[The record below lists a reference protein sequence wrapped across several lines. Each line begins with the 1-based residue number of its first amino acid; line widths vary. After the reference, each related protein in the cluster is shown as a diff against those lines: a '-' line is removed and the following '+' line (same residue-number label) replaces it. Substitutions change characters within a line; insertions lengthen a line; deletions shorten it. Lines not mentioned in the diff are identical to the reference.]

1 MSHENFGK
9 KHFCAAC
16 CSRFYD
22 MNQEKAVCPKC
33 KAPVAQLTEEALLKS
48 APLHTD
54 QSAPD
59 LVTKDLEGSVLTD
72 DALSADDLIE
82 DTKDLDDEQDL
93 AVFSKE
99 SSQNFTD
106 SP

>member
-9 KHFCAAC
+9 KHFCATC

-22 MNQEKAVCPKC
+22 MNQEQAVCPKC
-33 KAPVAQLTEEALLKS
+33 KTPVAQLTEEGLLSS
-48 APLHTD
+48 APPKAD
-54 QSAPD
+54 QNASG
-59 LVTKDLEGSVLTD
+59 LVTKDLEGQALTD
-72 DALSADDLIE
+72 DALSVDDLIE

-99 SSQNFTD
+99 SSQSFTD
-106 SP
+106 GP

>member
-33 KAPVAQLTEEALLKS
+33 KTPVAQLTEEALSKG
-48 APLHTD
+48 APLHTG
-54 QSAPD
+54 QSATD
-59 LVTKDLEGSVLTD
+59 LVTQDIEGQTLAD
-72 DALSADDLIE
+72 DALSVDDLIE

-99 SSQNFTD
+99 SSQNFTEG
-106 SP
+106 P